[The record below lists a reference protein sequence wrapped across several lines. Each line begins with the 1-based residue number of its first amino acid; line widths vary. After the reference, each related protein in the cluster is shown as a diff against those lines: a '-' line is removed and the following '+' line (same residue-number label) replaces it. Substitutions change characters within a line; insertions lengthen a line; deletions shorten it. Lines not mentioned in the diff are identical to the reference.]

1 MNWSSLTHRQVPA
14 WGFFQVFCFGWGF
27 NICMFKCLGLPWGS
41 DSKESACN
49 AGDPGSI
56 PESVRFVWR
65 SKWLPTPAFLPGK
78 SHGQRSLVGYSPC
91 GHKESDTTERL
102 HSLMLSCYVGERG
115 ERFPHSR
122 SFFKLKYSWF
132 STNFC
137 CTAEWLS
144 STHKHFVLYSFPL
157 CFNTGYGIY
166 NSSLCY
172 PAGLFVCLL

>member
-91 GHKESDTTERL
+91 GHKGSDTTERL
-102 HSLMLSCYVGERG
+102 TLKRLSHWFFLTKTPKFIQKAWVSHLLYI
-115 ERFPHSR
+115 SR
-122 SFFKLKYSWF
+122 LRLIYR
-132 STNFC
+132 TYIQDVQC
-137 CTAEWLS
+137 
-144 STHKHFVLYSFPL
+144 L
-157 CFNTGYGIY
+157 C
-166 NSSLCY
+166 S
-172 PAGLFVCLL
+172 AH